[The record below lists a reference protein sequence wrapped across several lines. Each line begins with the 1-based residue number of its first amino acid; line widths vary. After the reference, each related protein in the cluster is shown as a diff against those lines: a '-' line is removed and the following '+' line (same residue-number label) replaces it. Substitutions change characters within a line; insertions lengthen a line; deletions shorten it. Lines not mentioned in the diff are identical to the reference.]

1 MRVFTNITSI
11 CCAAAVLLGG
21 CNVEQYEPINV
32 AVYPSM
38 KICSIKETPVDC
50 AKVGPYIRDVLKAAA
65 NRDVTVSYA
74 GTETV
79 EKGDTSVEQI
89 GERIKA
95 TGYKNVRVIRYE
107 MK

>member
-1 MRVFTNITSI
+1 MTTTL
-11 CCAAAVLLGG
+11 AASVVAG

-32 AVYPSM
+32 AVYPSL
-38 KICSIKETPVDC
+38 KVCTIKEAPVDC
-50 AKVGPYIRDVLKAAA
+50 AKVGPYIRDVLKAPA

-79 EKGDTSVEQI
+79 EKGDTSIDQI
-89 GERIKA
+89 GALIKS
-95 TGYKNVRVIRYE
+95 TGYKNVRIIRYE

>member
-1 MRVFTNITSI
+1 MRVQQILFSTALFST
-11 CCAAAVLLGG
+11 VLTG

-32 AVYPSM
+32 AVYPSL

-50 AKVGPYIRDVLKAAA
+50 AKVGPYIRDVMKAAA

-74 GTETV
+74 GSETV
-79 EKGDTSVEQI
+79 EKGDTSIEQI
-89 GERIKA
+89 GDLIKA
-95 TGYKNVRVIRYE
+95 TGYKNVRVVRYE